1 MAKKGTTTYS
11 PHSHVR
17 LTSRPLKFYITTA
30 IDYIDDVMHIGH
42 AYQKIV
48 ADVLARYH
56 RLLGENVFFL
66 TGADEHGG
74 KAEEAAK
81 KAKMGFKEWADK
93 IAEENKKELKSLN
106 ISYDRYIRTTDKD
119 HEKMVKDF
127 WLKVKKRGD
136 IYLGDYVGIYC
147 QGCEGFITQK
157 DLVNGRCPFH
167 PTKAPLKISEK
178 NYFFRW
184 SKYEKFLK
192 NYIKN
197 NPQFIQP
204 EACRNEMLEF
214 LKRGIKDIPISRPT
228 VKWGIPVPDDPEQ
241 TIYVWFDALINY
253 LTGAPKGF
261 WPADL
266 HLLGKDNVRWH
277 ALLWPAM
284 LKSAGYPLPKMIF
297 GHGFITL
304 EGKKI
309 SKSLGN
315 IIRPSQLVE
324 RFGGADPIRYYLL
337 KIKPLAEDGDLSLN
351 KLTEVYNADLASGL
365 GNLVAR
371 VLTLATKLKFKNKKL
386 KITDQNL
393 KSIINK
399 TWKDYHEAL
408 NGSKFN
414 EALISI
420 WKLISFCDKYIEK
433 ERPWEEKNQK
443 VISNLLLAIKNIAE
457 LLQPFLPETSEKI
470 LKQLKTKKPQALFPK
485 I

>member
-1 MAKKGTTTYS
+1 MPKRKK
-11 PHSHVR
+11 
-17 LTSRPLKFYITTA
+17 KFYITTA

-48 ADVLARYH
+48 ADVLARHH
-56 RLLGENVFFL
+56 RLLGEKVFFL

-74 KAEEAAK
+74 KVEEAAK

-93 IAEENKKELKSLN
+93 ISKENKKELKSLN

-119 HEKMVKDF
+119 HEKMVKSF

-147 QGCEGFITQK
+147 QGCEGFITKK
-157 DLVNGRCPFH
+157 DLVNGKCPFH
-167 PTKAPLKISEK
+167 PTKTPLKLTEK

-184 SKYEKFLK
+184 SKYEEFLK

-204 EACRNEMLEF
+204 EARRNEMLKF
-214 LKRGIKDIPISRPT
+214 LERGVEDIPISRPT
-228 VKWGIPVPDDPEQ
+228 VKWGIPVPDDSEQ
-241 TIYVWFDALINY
+241 IIYVWFEALVNY

-284 LKSAGYPLPKMIF
+284 LRSAGYSLPKIVY
-297 GHGFITL
+297 GHGFL
-304 EGKKI
+304 SLDGKKI

-315 IIRPSQLVE
+315 IIRASQLVGK
-324 RFGGADPIRYYLL
+324 FGGPDPIRYYLL

-351 KLTEVYNADLASGL
+351 KLAEVYNADLASGL

-371 VLTLATKLKFKNKKL
+371 VINLAKISSLQLPISNKIPNPKLQ
-386 KITDQNL
+386 TE
-393 KSIINK
+393 INK
-399 TWKDYHEAL
+399 TRKEYRKTLDEF
-408 NGSKFN
+408 KFN

-420 WKLISFCDKYIEK
+420 WELISFCDRYIEK
-433 ERPWEEKNQK
+433 ERPWEKSSKQLP
-443 VISNLLLAIKNIAE
+443 VINNLLFALENIAQM
-457 LLQPFLPETSEKI
+457 LRPFLPQTSEKI
-470 LKQLKTKKPQALFPK
+470 LEQLKTRKSKPLFPFLK
-485 I
+485 

>member
-1 MAKKGTTTYS
+1 MPKRKK
-11 PHSHVR
+11 
-17 LTSRPLKFYITTA
+17 KFYITTA

-48 ADVLARYH
+48 ADVLARHH
-56 RLLGENVFFL
+56 RLLGEKVFFL

-74 KAEEAAK
+74 KVEEAAK

-93 IAEENKKELKSLN
+93 ISKENKKELKSLN

-119 HEKMVKDF
+119 HEKMVKSF

-147 QGCEGFITQK
+147 QGCEGFITKK
-157 DLVNGRCPFH
+157 DLVNGKCPFH
-167 PTKAPLKISEK
+167 PTKTPLKLTEK

-184 SKYEKFLK
+184 SKYEEFLK

-204 EACRNEMLEF
+204 EARRNEMLKF
-214 LKRGIKDIPISRPT
+214 LERGVEDIPISRPT
-228 VKWGIPVPDDPEQ
+228 VKWGIPVPDDSEQ
-241 TIYVWFDALINY
+241 IIYVWFEALVNY

-284 LKSAGYPLPKMIF
+284 LRSAGYSLPKIVY
-297 GHGFITL
+297 GHGFL
-304 EGKKI
+304 SLDGKKI

-315 IIRPSQLVE
+315 IIRASQLVGK
-324 RFGGADPIRYYLL
+324 FGGPDPIRYYLL

-351 KLTEVYNADLASGL
+351 KLAEVYNADLASGL

-371 VLTLATKLKFKNKKL
+371 VINLAKISSLQLPISNKIPNPKLQ
-386 KITDQNL
+386 TE
-393 KSIINK
+393 INK
-399 TWKDYHEAL
+399 TRKEYRKTLDEF
-408 NGSKFN
+408 KFN

-420 WKLISFCDKYIEK
+420 WELISFCDRYIEK
-433 ERPWEEKNQK
+433 ERPWEKSSKQLP
-443 VISNLLLAIKNIAE
+443 VINNLLFALENVAQM
-457 LLQPFLPETSEKI
+457 LRPFLPQTSEKI
-470 LKQLKTKKPQALFPK
+470 LEQLKTRKSKPLFPFLK
-485 I
+485 